1 MPHEKYSY
9 VAVLH
14 RFYLMWNHLLENT
27 RFGIC
32 VISRVLPFLKSE
44 VGPHLWDPWFKIFT
58 TLARVCLAF
67 TKRLYH
73 STSTWFWCSLHIRAL
88 VGSFS
93 LWCFLSSS
101 MHYMKSFYLPQGDCL
116 LTKPCILHF
125 RSRIVY
131 ILWGSLSNTLRYIYL
146 LPSTR
151 RPFVSLVHEAST
163 WCGCS
168 AKSTY
173 NSCPSKWISTR
184 PLLHCY
190 LCSLLRCCN
199 SKHSLPKSLLS

>member
-101 MHYMKSFYLPQGDCL
+101 MHYMKSFTCLKEIVCSPSLVSFTFVRGSSIFYEGVYPTHFAIYIFYLPRGGPLFL
-116 LTKPCILHF
+116 L
-125 RSRIVY
+125 
-131 ILWGSLSNTLRYIYL
+131 
-146 LPSTR
+146 STR
-151 RPFVSLVHEAST
+151 RARDVDALRSRPITLVPRSGSQRDH
-163 WCGCS
+163 CCIV
-168 AKSTY
+168 
-173 NSCPSKWISTR
+173 ISV
-184 PLLHCY
+184 
-190 LCSLLRCCN
+190 
-199 SKHSLPKSLLS
+199 HS